1 MFSVALKKKKRK
13 RKKKKKNLHSV
24 MNTRDSFPQ
33 KRLQREMLDDFSGD
47 SNYRSRIIK
56 VVITS

>member
-1 MFSVALKKKKRK
+1 M
-13 RKKKKKNLHSV
+13 NPHSV
-24 MNTRDSFPQ
+24 INICDSFPQ
-33 KRLQREMLDDFSGD
+33 NRLQRKMLDDFSD